1 MTTNKKERHAGET
14 PVIRISRRTTGVPP
28 VLDVLFVFIRVHSW
42 TILLLLSAFTRGAES
57 EWVHPGPDGKLTYK
71 SIETGDHI
79 LDFSHAGYQGGGVA
93 LPDVP
98 VKQTLQPSGK
108 DDDTAAIQSALDEVS
123 KLPLENHFRGAVLLS
138 PGTFTCSKTI
148 YLSTSGIVL
157 RGSGANATTIKMT
170 GPKHQAI
177 ILGKPRGAASNDEE
191 PAPSEPAAPKNAEAK
206 TTITDPYVPSGATS
220 FTVAS
225 SLPFAVGDSITIRR
239 PTTAAWIHLMHMDD
253 LKRDGKPQTWIGTS
267 RSEITQRRITAIDGN
282 RITIDAPLSDSYD
295 AKYLGQN
302 AVTITKLAGANS
314 LSHLAVENLHI
325 QCVPIETDYGQH
337 PYSAIRVAADDCFVR
352 NVYCEETMNATT
364 LAGHRITFENVSVTH
379 TYPNLGASKPADFSI
394 EGSQIL
400 LDRCS
405 STGGNTYW
413 VWTSSFITG
422 PNVVLNSVFRGHGS
436 RIQPHQRWSTGL
448 LIDNCT
454 CPDGNIDFANRGV
467 AGSGHGWTIGYAVAW
482 NCIAKTFIIQQPP
495 GSANWAIGCIGDR
508 QQTARYFDS
517 SPILPE
523 GYFDSHGTTVTPQS
537 LYLAQLQDRLGTR
550 RPQKPRLHIQYN
562 PRIPNQIHPAPSA
575 SLPRRRP
582 DPRPGPRPPPPRQ
595 RRRRPRRCPPIL
607 RRKRR
612 RRRPENVLVPRPRHP
627 PLLRTRPRRPRRRQR
642 TRPRRTRHDAQHPPI
657 QSRSPGRFGLETPH
671 PGHHHR
677 PAPRIPL
684 PQNPRLENPP
694 DNRKIRRHPRHPQI
708 RPLFHPMT
716 MIRRDFNFEL

>member
-1 MTTNKKERHAGET
+1 MLIHEWTRMNTNKKERHAGET

-98 VKQTLQPSGK
+98 VKQTLQPCGK
-108 DDDTAAIQSALDEVS
+108 DDDTAIQSALDEVS

-191 PAPSEPAAPKNAEAK
+191 PAPTEPAVPKKSEPK

-225 SLPFAVGDSITIRR
+225 CLPFAVGDSITIRR

-267 RSEITQRRITAIDGN
+267 RSEITQRKITAIDGN
-282 RITIDAPLSDSYD
+282 KITIDAPLSDSYD

-302 AVTITKLAGANS
+302 AVTITKLAQANS

-325 QCVPIETDYGQH
+325 QCPPIETDYGHH
-337 PYSAIRVAADDCFVR
+337 PWSAIRVAADDCFVR
-352 NVYCEETMNATT
+352 NVYCEETMNSTT

-413 VWTSSFITG
+413 VWTSSLITG

-467 AGSGHGWTIGYAVAW
+467 AGSGHGWTMGFAVAW
-482 NCIAKTFIIQQPP
+482 NSIAKTFIIQQPP

-523 GYFDSHGTTVTPQS
+523 GCFDSHGTPVTPQS
-537 LYLAQLQDRLGTR
+537 LYLAQLQDRLGAQALKNLGYTSNTIQEFPTKSTPPLPPLSR
-550 RPQKPRLHIQYN
+550 DDDPILGPDLALHRPVNAAGARGAVRQSSGENAVDGDPRT
-562 PRIPNQIHPAPSA
+562 SW
-575 SLPRRRP
+575 SP
-582 DPRPGPRPPPPRQ
+582 DPD
-595 RRRRPRRCPPIL
+595 
-607 RRKRR
+607 
-612 RRRPENVLVPRPRHP
+612 
-627 PLLRTRPRRPRRRQR
+627 TRPSLELDLEGPVDVNAIVLEEPDTMHNIRQFKVE
-642 TRPRRTRHDAQHPPI
+642 AQVDSDWKLLTQGTTI
-657 QSRSPGRFGLETPH
+657 G
-671 PGHHHR
+671 
-677 PAPRIPL
+677 
-684 PQNPRLENPP
+684 PRLESHFPKTP
-694 DNRKIRRHPRHPQI
+694 AWKIRLTIEKSEGTPAI
-708 RPLFHPMT
+708 RKFGLYST
-716 MIRRDFNFEL
+716 R